1 MINYKENAGVKIY
14 PVYEDEELK
23 ISKDHAKYLKEKEIF
38 AGKEK
43 EIYTNIGPKS
53 ENIVLLGLGKKG
65 DLNNVRKAFY
75 SLYKNLKTQ
84 KIKEAEVVSDFSNE
98 EVKAALVGLYQ
109 SAYTF
114 DKYLKDKDTF
124 ELSIYFKGDY
134 KDVVEETLAVMEG
147 VYLTKDLVNIPSI
160 DMYPEVL
167 AKIAKEK
174 LSPLGVEVEVLGY
187 DEIKAL
193 KMEAFLAVAN
203 GSAKEPKFIIMKYLP
218 VKGEKPTALVGKGLC
233 YDSGGYAIK
242 PAPSMVTMK
251 SDMTGAASVIGALY
265 GLAKNKVKKNV
276 IGLVAACENMISG
289 DAYKNGDIVSSMK
302 GLSIEVI
309 NTDAEGRLTL
319 ADALYYAATKTDA
332 KQIIDM
338 ATLTGACIMALGQRT
353 VGTVT
358 NDDKLFDK
366 VEEAFKTT
374 GEQVWKL
381 PIFEDSREKVKG
393 DIADIK
399 NSTTG
404 GAGTITAGV
413 FLEHFVENKPWVH
426 LDIAGPAFSDTD
438 YPYTGKGATG
448 IPVRSIY
455 EFIKNN

>member
-14 PVYEDEELK
+14 PVYENEELK
-23 ISKDHAKYLKEKEIF
+23 ISKDHAEYLKEKEIF

-53 ENIVLLGLGKKG
+53 ENIALLGLGKKG
-65 DLNNVRKAFY
+65 DLNTVRKAFY

-84 KIKEAEVVSDFSNE
+84 KLKEAEVVSDFSNE

-147 VYLTKDLVNIPSI
+147 VYLTKDLVNTPSI
-160 DMYPEVL
+160 DMYPEIL
-167 AKIAKEK
+167 AKVAKEK

-187 DEIKAL
+187 EEIKAL
-193 KMEAFLAVAN
+193 KMEAFLAVAK

-218 VKGEKPTALVGKGLC
+218 VKGEQPTALVGKGLC

-242 PAPSMVTMK
+242 PAASMFTMK
-251 SDMTGAASVIGALY
+251 SDMTGAASVIGAIY

-393 DIADIK
+393 DVSDIK

-404 GAGTITAGV
+404 GAGTITAGI

>member
-1 MINYKENAGVKIY
+1 
-14 PVYEDEELK
+14 
-23 ISKDHAKYLKEKEIF
+23 
-38 AGKEK
+38 
-43 EIYTNIGPKS
+43 
-53 ENIVLLGLGKKG
+53 
-65 DLNNVRKAFY
+65 
-75 SLYKNLKTQ
+75 
-84 KIKEAEVVSDFSNE
+84 
-98 EVKAALVGLYQ
+98 
-109 SAYTF
+109 
-114 DKYLKDKDTF
+114 
-124 ELSIYFKGDY
+124 
-134 KDVVEETLAVMEG
+134 MEG
-147 VYLTKDLVNIPSI
+147 VYLTKDLVNTPSI
-160 DMYPEVL
+160 DMYPEIL
-167 AKIAKEK
+167 AKVAKEK

-187 DEIKAL
+187 EEIKAL
-193 KMEAFLAVAN
+193 KMEAFLAVAK

-218 VKGEKPTALVGKGLC
+218 VKDEKPTALVGKGLC

-242 PAPSMVTMK
+242 PAASMVTMK
-251 SDMTGAASVIGALY
+251 SDMTGAASVIGAIY

-319 ADALYYAATKTDA
+319 ADALYYASTKTDA

-393 DIADIK
+393 DVSDIK

>member
-14 PVYEDEELK
+14 PVYENEKLK
-23 ISKDHAKYLKEKEIF
+23 ISKDLAEYLKEKEIF

-53 ENIVLLGLGKKG
+53 ENIVLLGLGKNG

-75 SLYKNLKTQ
+75 GLYKNLKTQ

-114 DKYLKDKDTF
+114 DKYLKEKDTF
-124 ELSIYFKGDY
+124 ELNIYFKGDY

-147 VYLTKDLVNIPSI
+147 VYFTKDLVNTPSI
-160 DMYPEVL
+160 DMYPEIL
-167 AKIAKEK
+167 AKEAKEK

-187 DEIKAL
+187 EEIKAL
-193 KMEAFLAVAN
+193 KMEAFLAVAK

-218 VKGEKPTALVGKGLC
+218 VKGEKPSALVGKGLC

-242 PAPSMVTMK
+242 NATGMYTMK
-251 SDMTGAASVIGALY
+251 SDMTGAASVIGAIY

-393 DIADIK
+393 DVSDIK